1 MEPHWAVL
9 YRRAPVALRRPPAHR
24 PLRRHTMHNPRP
36 LWWAQAQARH
46 YRPTNSPPRWTQAGS
61 AASSRRWVA
70 VNQPTGDRK
79 CKAQMTCL
87 NSSSIHIGK
96 PLFEKWSIC
105 FGITRLGRAGCERW
119 PGCIR
124 MVGALFLG
132 NFLLKGGGQ
141 NACQNN
147 LCTFKLNSTMY

>member
-1 MEPHWAVL
+1 M
-9 YRRAPVALRRPPAHR
+9 YRNGATLGCALSASPCGTETAPAHR

-36 LWWAQAQARH
+36 LWWAQAQAPH

-87 NSSSIHIGK
+87 NSSSKKGSPFLK
-96 PLFEKWSIC
+96 SGLFILALPV
-105 FGITRLGRAGCERW
+105 LGG
-119 PGCIR
+119 PG
-124 MVGALFLG
+124 VNTGPEGWGTFLG
-132 NFLLKGGGQ
+132 NFLFKGGSEH
-141 NACQNN
+141 
-147 LCTFKLNSTMY
+147 LPEWFLHL

>member
-1 MEPHWAVL
+1 MEKVQYSCIHSLSSSETKTCAAAHCWTLGSRRYLQILIFDLSLDTEMEPHWAVL
-9 YRRAPVALRRPPAHR
+9 YRRAPVALRRAPAHR

-36 LWWAQAQARH
+36 LWWAQAQASH

-87 NSSSIHIGK
+87 NSSSI
-96 PLFEKWSIC
+96 
-105 FGITRLGRAGCERW
+105 
-119 PGCIR
+119 
-124 MVGALFLG
+124 
-132 NFLLKGGGQ
+132 
-141 NACQNN
+141 
-147 LCTFKLNSTMY
+147 

>member
-1 MEPHWAVL
+1 M
-9 YRRAPVALRRPPAHR
+9 YRNGATLGCALSASPCGTETAPAHR

-87 NSSSIHIGK
+87 NSSSTNESPFLKSG
-96 PLFEKWSIC
+96 LFILALLVLGGPVVNAGLDGWGTI
-105 FGITRLGRAGCERW
+105 FGQYL
-119 PGCIR
+119 
-124 MVGALFLG
+124 V
-132 NFLLKGGGQ
+132 
-141 NACQNN
+141 
-147 LCTFKLNSTMY
+147 